1 VRFLQ
6 RSSGASLLGYYGL
19 RELSVD
25 SFEYEVKAKITEYYH
40 KHGVLIY
47 LEDKSGKQIA
57 RVVPCEGCDLSSLR
71 EENDIEE
78 RS

>member
-1 VRFLQ
+1 MVSRHISYFWLV
-6 RSSGASLLGYYGL
+6 SL
-19 RELSVD
+19 D
-25 SFEYEVKAKITEYYH
+25 KFEYEIKAKITEYYH

-47 LEDKSGKQIA
+47 LEDESGKQIA
-57 RVVPCEGCDLSSLR
+57 RVVPCEGCDPFDLR